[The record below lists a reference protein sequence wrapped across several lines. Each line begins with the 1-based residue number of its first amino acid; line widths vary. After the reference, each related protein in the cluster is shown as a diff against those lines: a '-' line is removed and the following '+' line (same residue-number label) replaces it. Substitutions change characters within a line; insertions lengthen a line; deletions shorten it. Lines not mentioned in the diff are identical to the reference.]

1 MRKLAVI
8 LAAFTLTLLIG
19 CGNNN
24 KSTENTNTSANTGN
38 TATAAPDAVTSA
50 SVVDN
55 GEAFKK
61 AISKDGTWIA
71 ATLKDLSFS
80 EELVVDGQFINKEE
94 PARKIAL
101 YTQDADHNIT
111 NSFKLTAPKL
121 TIRSE
126 NARIQ
131 GGTFVGDVYV
141 EADGFAVVNATIE
154 GNVYFSDAKY
164 QATYTAADQGK
175 VTGVTEVKNNA
186 AGCGVFLFG
195 QAAGEDTPFSCSCPR
210 KGVLA

>member
-1 MRKLAVI
+1 MKKIASAAVV
-8 LAAFTLTLLIG
+8 LLLVIIVG

-24 KSTENTNTSANTGN
+24 NTNGANTGN
-38 TATAAPDAVTSA
+38 TAGNTAGNAAGNTTGNTTSNTNGNANQPTDAVTSA

-55 GEAFKK
+55 EASFKK
-61 AISKDGTWIA
+61 AISKEGTWIA
-71 ATLKDLSFS
+71 ATLKDLTFT
-80 EELVVDGQFINKEE
+80 EDLVLEGQFIHKEE

-111 NSFKLTAPKL
+111 NSFTLTAPKI

-141 EADGFAVVNATIE
+141 EANGFQVVNAKIQ
-154 GNVYFSDAKY
+154 GNVYFAKDEY
-164 QATYTAADQGK
+164 QASYSASDQGT
-175 VTGVTEVKNNA
+175 VTGVTEVQK
-186 AGCGVFLFG
+186 
-195 QAAGEDTPFSCSCPR
+195 
-210 KGVLA
+210 

>member
-1 MRKLAVI
+1 MKKIASAAVV
-8 LAAFTLTLLIG
+8 LLLVIIVG

-24 KSTENTNTSANTGN
+24 NTNGANTGN
-38 TATAAPDAVTSA
+38 TAGNTAGNAAGNTTGNTTSNTNGNANQPTDAVTSA

-55 GEAFKK
+55 EASFKK
-61 AISKDGTWIA
+61 AISKEGTWIA
-71 ATLKDLSFS
+71 PTLKDLTFT
-80 EELVVDGQFINKEE
+80 EDLVLEGQFIHKEE

-111 NSFKLTAPKL
+111 NSFTLTAPKI

-141 EADGFAVVNATIE
+141 EANGFQVVNAKIQ
-154 GNVYFSDAKY
+154 GNVYFAKDEY
-164 QATYTAADQGK
+164 QASYSASDQGT
-175 VTGVTEVKNNA
+175 VTGVTEV
-186 AGCGVFLFG
+186 
-195 QAAGEDTPFSCSCPR
+195 QQ
-210 KGVLA
+210 

>member
-1 MRKLAVI
+1 MKKLAA
-8 LAAFTLTLLIG
+8 LAAVFVLTLLVG
-19 CGNNN
+19 CGNSSDNNN
-24 KSTENTNTSANTGN
+24 KAGTNTPANNGTAS

-55 GEAFKK
+55 GEDFKK

-71 ATLKDLSFS
+71 ATLKDLTFT
-80 EELVVDGQFINKEE
+80 EALVVDGQFINKDK

-111 NSFKLTAPKL
+111 NSFTLTAPKI
-121 TIRSE
+121 TIKSE

-141 EADGFAVVNATIE
+141 EANGFSVVNATIE
-154 GNVYFSDAKY
+154 GNVYFSDEKY
-164 QATYTAADQGK
+164 QATYSASDQGK
-175 VTGVTEVKNNA
+175 VTGVTEVQK
-186 AGCGVFLFG
+186 
-195 QAAGEDTPFSCSCPR
+195 
-210 KGVLA
+210 

>member
-1 MRKLAVI
+1 MRKI
-8 LAAFTLTLLIG
+8 AAFLTVFTLTLLIG

-24 KSTENTNTSANTGN
+24 KADN
-38 TATAAPDAVTSA
+38 TATNPPAETGSNAAATQAPDAVTSA

-80 EELVVDGQFINKEE
+80 EDLVVEGQFINKEQ

-121 TIRSE
+121 TVRSE
-126 NARIQ
+126 NTRIQ
-131 GGTFVGDVYV
+131 GGTFIGDVYV
-141 EADGFAVVNATIE
+141 EADGFSVVNATIE

-164 QATYTAADQGK
+164 QATYSAADQGK
-175 VTGVTEVKNNA
+175 VTGVTEVK
-186 AGCGVFLFG
+186 
-195 QAAGEDTPFSCSCPR
+195 Q
-210 KGVLA
+210 

>member
-1 MRKLAVI
+1 MS
-8 LAAFTLTLLIG
+8 FT
-19 CGNNN
+19 
-24 KSTENTNTSANTGN
+24 
-38 TATAAPDAVTSA
+38 
-50 SVVDN
+50 
-55 GEAFKK
+55 
-61 AISKDGTWIA
+61 
-71 ATLKDLSFS
+71 
-80 EELVVDGQFINKEE
+80 EELVLDGQFIHKEE

-154 GNVYFSDAKY
+154 GNVYFSDDKY
-164 QATYTAADQGK
+164 QATYSAADQGK
-175 VTGVTEVKNNA
+175 VTGVTEVKKIMRQG
-186 AGCGVFLFG
+186 AGCSSSGKRPGRTPLFFLLLPAKKRCWPNEVHPQVRYPSSSAPDALLVRRTG
-195 QAAGEDTPFSCSCPR
+195 CSGDGAAIPDSVRP
-210 KGVLA
+210 

>member
-1 MRKLAVI
+1 MRKFAVV

-19 CGNNN
+19 CGNAN
-24 KSTENTNTSANTGN
+24 KNAGNTGTAANTGN
-38 TATAAPDAVTSA
+38 TAATAAPDAVTSA

-175 VTGVTEVKNNA
+175 VTGVTEVK
-186 AGCGVFLFG
+186 
-195 QAAGEDTPFSCSCPR
+195 
-210 KGVLA
+210 K